1 VTRTLAAAALA
12 GALAGCTHPLDV
24 AVRAA
29 NGSREVGMIA
39 HDAIEHVCVPAYRTA
54 TRETLPQVEARC
66 DAASKAYRVYAAA
79 WSVAVVAIQRA
90 QLGLASEADAV
101 AAALAAGKAAGE
113 LSVAVQAVAK

>member
-1 VTRTLAAAALA
+1 MKRQLAAAAF
-12 GALAGCTHPLDV
+12 ALALVGCTKPLDV

-39 HDAIEHVCVPAYRTA
+39 HDAIEHVCVPAYRAA
-54 TRETLPQVEARC
+54 TRETLPQVEAKC

-90 QLGLASEADAV
+90 QLGLSSEVDAV

-113 LSVAVQAVAK
+113 LSTAVQAVAK

>member
-1 VTRTLAAAALA
+1 MRHTLAATVFAFV
-12 GALAGCTHPLDV
+12 LAGCTRPLDV

-39 HDAIEHVCVPAYRTA
+39 HDAIEHVCIPAYKAA

-66 DAASKAYRVYAAA
+66 DAASRAYRVYAAS

-90 QLGLASEADAV
+90 QLGLSSEVDAV

-113 LSVAVQAVAK
+113 LSAAVQAVAK